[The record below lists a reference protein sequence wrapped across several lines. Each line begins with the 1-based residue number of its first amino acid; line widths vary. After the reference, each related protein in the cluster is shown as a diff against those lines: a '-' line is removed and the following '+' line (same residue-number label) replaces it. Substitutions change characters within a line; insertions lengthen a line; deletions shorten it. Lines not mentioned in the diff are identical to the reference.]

1 MLILFYFKPNHTIIS
16 NEFNDYFNTVI
27 YGDNPNK
34 LYTIIPFALQILALI
49 FYFEILEFNF
59 WNLNIN
65 TIKNIQMRER
75 EEIDTRK
82 SVPSIIELGDQY
94 IINDDI
100 DSKNNDD
107 RPLNSSFK
115 NNLSTDGMSP
125 NNSGTDL
132 LHDFEVINHK

>member
-1 MLILFYFKPNHTIIS
+1 MIYYLQPN
-16 NEFNDYFNTVI
+16 
-27 YGDNPNK
+27 
-34 LYTIIPFALQILALI
+34 YTIIIEFFVLEISIFYEDINNKYYTLIPFILQILALL